1 MEEKSRQKIIELAE
15 NAAASEIAGRPFT
28 PEKPEESELSARR
41 GCFVTLKTS
50 GELRGCIGCFTSQ
63 EPLYKTVCSMARSSV
78 SSDPR
83 FAGRRLKSS
92 DLPELE
98 IEVSV
103 LSELKETQ
111 DPLSLRP
118 GIDGIYIQK
127 GFASGCFLPQ
137 VINET
142 GWNKEQFLSYC
153 CSHKAGLPADAWK
166 DKDTKVYLFTSEI
179 ISSRSE

>member
-15 NAAASEIAGRPFT
+15 NAVEAEITGKPFS
-28 PEKPEESELSARR
+28 PVKPEDTELSARR
-41 GCFVTLKTS
+41 GCFVTLKTG
-50 GELRGCIGCFTSQ
+50 GELRGCIGCFTSD

-83 FAGRRLKSS
+83 FAGRRLKPS
-92 DLPELE
+92 ELE
-98 IEVSV
+98 ELEVEVSV
-103 LSELKETQ
+103 LSELKET
-111 DPLSLRP
+111 DNPLSLRP
-118 GIDGIYIQK
+118 GIDGIYITR

-137 VINET
+137 VISET
-142 GWNKEQFLSYC
+142 GWSKEQFLSYC

-179 ISSRSE
+179 ISNRS